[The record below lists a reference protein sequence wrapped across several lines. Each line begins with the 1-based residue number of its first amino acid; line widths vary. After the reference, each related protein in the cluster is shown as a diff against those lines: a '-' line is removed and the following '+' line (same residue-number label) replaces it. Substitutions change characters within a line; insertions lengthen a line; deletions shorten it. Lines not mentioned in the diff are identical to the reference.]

1 MPFLKKKKTISS
13 GIKPVET
20 KKEKTEKTGGVYQ
33 PAVNLLI
40 KPLITEK
47 TRNLAIKENKYVFN
61 VKKESNKKEIK
72 KAIEN
77 LYKVEVID
85 VNIINTKSKPK
96 RLGRSLGKT
105 KGFKKAI
112 VTIRKGQTIDVIPT

>member
-20 KKEKTEKTGGVYQ
+20 KKEKIEKTGGVYQ

-77 LYKVEVID
+77 LYKVEVIN

>member
-13 GIKPVET
+13 DIKPVET

-33 PAVNLLI
+33 SAVNLLI

-77 LYKVEVID
+77 LYKVEVVN
-85 VNIINTKSKPK
+85 VNIVNTKSKPK